1 MAGTVATRQDA
12 MDYLTWTY
20 FFRRLL
26 QNPTY
31 YDLEGVDETNL
42 NWYLTSMVD
51 DTLGS
56 LFDSGCIEENEED
69 GSQCTYS

>member
-1 MAGTVATRQDA
+1 